1 MDFQEQFFKERIKF
15 IHEARD
21 EKEES
26 FEKLQQQEREK
37 VKQSNPNPS
46 NAEEYRRRFPKK
58 LQYGDIPEDI
68 EPEEIRPMGN
78 HAMSITWPDGFSQ
91 IAPYDQLQMIE
102 RLVDV
107 PQPTAVQS

>member
-1 MDFQEQFFKERIKF
+1 MHVIER
-15 IHEARD
+15 
-21 EKEES
+21 S
-26 FEKLQQQEREK
+26 SKLTLHK
-37 VKQSNPNPS
+37 ID
-46 NAEEYRRRFPKK
+46 YRFPKK

-68 EPEEIRPMGN
+68 EPEEIQPMGN

-91 IAPYDQLQMIE
+91 VAPYYQLQMIE